1 MVFSLMMKLIGL
13 PSTTVEKSSIAI
25 LVMLPC
31 WQLIFTLL
39 ERNLIAD
46 RAGHSTL
53 YWQRQPTEPANTLT
67 DGETE
72 L

>member
-1 MVFSLMMKLIGL
+1 MMKLIGL
-13 PSTTVEKSSIAI
+13 SSTTVEKSSIAI

-31 WQLIFTLL
+31 WQPIFTLL
-39 ERNLIAD
+39 ERNPIAD

-53 YWQRQPTEPANTLT
+53 YWQRQSTEPANTLT